1 MIKNTP
7 YPHMLAPLRLKA
19 FELKNRIIMGAM
31 HTRLE
36 QMPDGSARLATFY
49 AERARGGVGLIITGG
64 HAPNEAGHLEANG
77 PILSDESQL
86 EDHKTVT
93 KAVHKA
99 GGRIALQILHAGRY
113 GATLD
118 TVAPSALRAPI
129 SPLTPRALET
139 DEVEQT
145 IKDFAYCAVLAQQAG
160 YDGVEIMGS
169 EGYLINQFTALRT
182 NKRDDEWGGSID
194 KRQRFPVEIVKAIR
208 GATGENFA
216 LIYRL
221 SALELVP
228 GGANGEEI
236 ISLAKKIEQAGADII
251 STGIGWHEARIPTIA
266 YMVPR
271 GAWSFVARR
280 IKQAVSIPVVGA
292 NRLNTPE
299 TVESLLAD
307 EACDLAYLARPL
319 LADPDFVNKAAKG
332 QRDEINVCIACNQ
345 ACLDYIFKGRTATC
359 LVNPRAGF
367 EDEMQIMPTK
377 TPKRIAVIGGGA
389 AGMAAASI
397 TGRRGHEV
405 TLYEAGEQL
414 GGQLRLARNVPGKQ
428 EFDELLR
435 YFDKQLARG
444 NVTVKTGIVADA
456 AALQK
461 EDFDEIIIATGVTP
475 RKIEIEGGEHSCVV
489 SYPQILS
496 GEKQAGERVAIVGAG
511 GIGFDVA
518 DFLSNPIKNND
529 KPIDAFFKKWGVDT
543 GLHSSGGLCAD
554 GASPS
559 QSPRQI
565 TLLQR
570 TPGKPWRSL
579 GFTTGWALMRDLKQR
594 GVKILTGVRYEH
606 IDNDGLH
613 IVLNDEQMTVPIDTL
628 IICAG
633 QESATSLYQE
643 LLTLNVSPHIIGG
656 AASSSELDALRAIS
670 QGYRLALGL

>member
-1 MIKNTP
+1 MTKNTP
-7 YPHMLAPLRLKA
+7 YPHMLAPLHLKSFA
-19 FELKNRIIMGAM
+19 LKNRIIMGAM

-36 QMPDGSARLATFY
+36 QMPDGSARLAAFY

-64 HAPNEAGHLEANG
+64 HAPNEAGQLEPNG
-77 PILSDESQL
+77 PILSDVSQL
-86 EDHKTVT
+86 EDHEIVT

-118 TVAPSALRAPI
+118 IVAPCALRAPI

-145 IKDFAYCAVLAQQAG
+145 IKHFANCALLAQKAG

-182 NKRDDEWGGSID
+182 NKRKDAWGGSTD
-194 KRQRFPVEIVKAIR
+194 NRQRFPVEIVKAIR
-208 GATGENFA
+208 AATGENFA

-228 GGANGEEI
+228 DGATGEEVI
-236 ISLAKKIEQAGADII
+236 TLAKKIEQAGADII

-271 GAWSFVARR
+271 GAWSFAARR

-299 TVESLLAD
+299 TVEELLAD
-307 EACDLAYLARPL
+307 ESCDLAYLARPL
-319 LADPDFVNKAAKG
+319 LADPDFVNKAALH

-345 ACLDYIFKGRTATC
+345 ACLDFIFKGRAATC

-367 EDEMQIMPTK
+367 EDELQIVPTK
-377 TPKRIAVIGGGA
+377 NPKRIAVIGGGA

-397 TGRRGHEV
+397 AGARGHHV
-405 TLYEAGEQL
+405 TLYETGDRL
-414 GGQLRLARNVPGKQ
+414 GGQLLLARNVPGKQ

-435 YFDKQLARG
+435 YFNKQLAKG
-444 NVTVKTGIVADA
+444 NVDVKTGVAVDA
-456 AALQK
+456 AWLQK
-461 EDFDEIIIATGVTP
+461 QGFDELIIATGVTP
-475 RKIEIEGGEHSCVV
+475 RRIEIEGIEHSSLVP
-489 SYPQILS
+489 YPQILS
-496 GEKQAGERVAIVGAG
+496 GEKQAGERVAIIGAG

-518 DFLSNPIKNND
+518 DFLSSTTEDNE
-529 KPIDAFFKKWGVDT
+529 KPIDSFFKEWGVDT
-543 GLHSSGGLCAD
+543 GLQSAGGLRT
-554 GASPS
+554 GSPTASP
-559 QSPRQI
+559 RHI

-570 TPGKPWRSL
+570 TPGKAGRSL
-579 GFTTGWALMRDLKQR
+579 GFTTGWALMRGLKQR
-594 GVKILTGVRYEH
+594 GVQILTGVEYKK
-606 IDNDGLH
+606 IDNEGLH
-613 IVLNDEQMTVPIDTL
+613 ITLNGKKMTLPVDTL

-633 QESATSLYQE
+633 QQSVS
-643 LLTLNVSPHIIGG
+643 TLHEDLQALGLSPHIIGG
-656 AASSSELDALRAIS
+656 AAKASELDALRAIS
-670 QGYRLALGL
+670 QGYRLALKL

>member
-1 MIKNTP
+1 MPQNTL
-7 YPHMLAPLRLKA
+7 YPHMLSPLKLKG

-36 QMPDGSARLATFY
+36 QMPDGSARLAAFY
-49 AERARGGVGLIITGG
+49 GERARGGVGLILTGG
-64 HAPNEAGHLEANG
+64 YAPNEAGHLEPNG
-77 PILSDESQL
+77 PILNNESQI
-86 EDHKTVT
+86 EDHRIVT

-118 TVAPSALRAPI
+118 IVAPSAVRSPI

-139 DEVEQT
+139 NEVVQT
-145 IKDFAYCAVLAQQAG
+145 IKDFAACAALAQKAG

-182 NKRDDEWGGSID
+182 NKREDEWGGSTEN
-194 KRQRFPVEIVKAIR
+194 RQRFPVEIIKAIR
-208 GATGENFA
+208 AGTSPDFA

-228 GGANGEEI
+228 DGASGEDI
-236 ISLAKKIEQAGADII
+236 IRLAQKIEQAGADII

-271 GAWSFVARR
+271 GAWSFAAKRL
-280 IKQAVSIPVVGA
+280 KQAVSLPVVGA

-299 TVESLLAD
+299 TVEELLAE

-332 QRDEINVCIACNQ
+332 QREEINVCIACNQ
-345 ACLDYIFKGRTATC
+345 ACLDYIFKGRSATC

-367 EDEMQIMPTK
+367 EDQRQIVPTK
-377 TPKRIAVIGGGA
+377 NPKRIAVIGGGA

-397 TGRRGHEV
+397 AGARGHEV
-405 TLYEAGEQL
+405 TLYEAAEQL
-414 GGQLRLARNVPGKQ
+414 GGQLLLARKIPGKQ

-435 YFDKQLARG
+435 YFHQQLANG
-444 NVTVKTGIVADA
+444 NVDVKTGIMVNA

-461 EDFDEIIIATGVTP
+461 QKFDEIIIATGVTP
-475 RKIEIEGGEHSCVV
+475 KQIELDGIEHPSVA
-489 SYPQILS
+489 SYAQILS
-496 GEKQAGERVAIVGAG
+496 GEKQAGASVAIIGAG

-518 DFLSNPIKNND
+518 EFLSRSPDILDDPLETFLKE
-529 KPIDAFFKKWGVDT
+529 WGVDR
-543 GLHSSGGLCAD
+543 GLQSTGGLDETGPAFR
-554 GASPS
+554 
-559 QSPRQI
+559 QSLRQI

-570 TPGKPWRSL
+570 TPGKPGRSL
-579 GFTTGWALMRDLKQR
+579 GFTTGWALIRSLKQR
-594 GVKILTGVRYEH
+594 GVQILTGVSYEH
-606 IDNDGLH
+606 IDDDGLH
-613 IVLNDEQMTVPIDTL
+613 IILNDEKRTIPVDSL

-633 QESATSLYQE
+633 QESSRSLYEE
-643 LLTLNVSPHIIGG
+643 LRTNDLSPHIIGG
-656 AASSSELDALRAIS
+656 AEKSGELDALRAIS
-670 QGYRLALGL
+670 QGYRLALEL